1 MDIRPL
7 HDRLVVQR
15 LEHTDE
21 RPGALVI
28 PDSAREKPQQGR
40 VLAVGLGRTT
50 KDGARVPL
58 DVLAGDTILFGKY
71 SGQEVTLEG
80 TEYPIMKEED
90 VLAVQDRSA

>member
-80 TEYPIMKEED
+80 TEYLIMKEED